1 MSALDLSKIGILVV
15 DDDQSVRTMLKTML
29 KALQVQQTFEARDGR
44 EALQFLDASP
54 NLINVVICDW
64 SMPGVTGIDLLRQ
77 VRSTGSEVPF
87 VMLTGKAD
95 KESVIEAKGAGVSA
109 YIAKP
114 FTQIQLEAKLR
125 GVLAASK
132 TKH

>member
-1 MSALDLSKIGILVV
+1 MSALDMSKIGVLVV
-15 DDDQSVRTMLKTML
+15 DDDQSVRAMLKTML
-29 KALQVQQTFEARDGR
+29 KALKVQQMFEARDGR
-44 EALQFLDASP
+44 EALQFLDASRD
-54 NLINVVICDW
+54 LINVVICDW

-125 GVLAASK
+125 VVLSANK
-132 TKH
+132 T